1 LRVEARAKSKDG
13 VEDVIDTICAEIETA
28 IFADTTLNSKVV
40 EVDLEDTQIEYSADQ
55 EKPIAL
61 ATLTLTAVYR
71 IAPGA
76 PNTLAN

>member
-1 LRVEARAKSKDG
+1 
-13 VEDVIDTICAEIETA
+13 
-28 IFADTTLNSKVV
+28 V